1 MDKKNKTPDTGKVS
15 GAKVSSRAARD
26 SDNDTA
32 LPVKLSDE
40 EINFLLR
47 RIPERSKQ
55 ARRLIPALG
64 RNPDS
69 PTNRLN
75 KGSGVNLSH
84 IRRTY
89 NPYLIPYGYCVQC
102 RTPPEPI
109 INAFGEKSGQQLWG
123 IYRVVGGH
131 SNG

>member
-1 MDKKNKTPDTGKVS
+1 MTTPNQGDKAGQKKGHTPKN
-15 GAKVSSRAARD
+15 AAIK
-26 SDNDTA
+26 STINDTP
-32 LPVKLSDE
+32 LPVRLSEE

-47 RIPERSKQ
+47 QIPEGSKQ

-89 NPYLIPYGYCVQC
+89 NPYLIPYGYCIQC

-123 IYRVVGGH
+123 IYRVNGG
-131 SNG
+131 S